1 MRIAVIPNGGS
12 SEAMALFESVCGR
25 LTALGACVVPI
36 CRQDALPSAAEITA
50 GLQGCDAAVAIGGDG
65 TIMHVAKAA
74 AACCPVLGINGGH
87 LGFLAGLEGNE
98 LSALSALIQQEYT
111 VETRDLLE
119 VTVHTAA
126 GERPYLAIN
135 DAVISRG
142 ALSRLLELQIAADG
156 CELLTTRGD
165 GAIIATPTGSTAYTM
180 SAGGPIVHPSVEC
193 ILVTPICPHSLV
205 SRTHVLPVAT
215 TVTVTAASADGQ
227 EAFLTVDGE
236 EYIPLTATDSIIVR
250 RAAQTARLIR
260 LKAATYYD
268 VLQEKFSG
276 RR

>member
-12 SEAMALFESVCGR
+12 GEAAALFESVCGR
-25 LTALGACVVPI
+25 LTALGAEVVPI
-36 CRQDALPSAAEITA
+36 CRQDALPSVAEITA
-50 GLQGCDAAVAIGGDG
+50 GLQECDVAVAIGGDG

-74 AACCPVLGINGGH
+74 AACCPVLGVNGGH

-98 LSALSALIQQEYT
+98 LSALSTFIQQEYT

-205 SRTHVLPVAT
+205 SRTHVLPAAT
-215 TVTVTAASADGQ
+215 TVTVMAASAEGQ

-236 EYIPLTATDSIIVR
+236 EYVPLAPTDSITVR

-260 LKAATYYD
+260 LKTATYYD